1 MEFESRIAVS
11 NFNEN
16 IKTDNEK
23 HASETTKTLMLS
35 EG

>member
-16 IKTDNEK
+16 IKTDSKK
-23 HASETTKTLMLS
+23 HASETAKTLILV
-35 EG
+35 EE